1 MRLLNGFFL
10 LFFSLFTPILVSLLL
25 SVCFYGAV
33 TGVQEQCEKK
43 SKVAEDASGLVP
55 YGGDSSDEEDER
67 THSSKTDYS

>member
-1 MRLLNGFFL
+1 MGFLL
-10 LFFSLFTPILVSLLL
+10 LFFSPLPPSLSLLSL
-25 SVCFYGAV
+25 HFHYTL
-33 TGVQEQCEKK
+33 TGIDEEQCEKK